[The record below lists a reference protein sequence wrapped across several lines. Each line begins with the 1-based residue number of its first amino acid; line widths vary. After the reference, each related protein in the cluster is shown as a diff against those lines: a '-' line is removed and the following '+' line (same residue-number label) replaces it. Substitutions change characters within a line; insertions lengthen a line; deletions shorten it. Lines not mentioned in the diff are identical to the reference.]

1 MENKMGTMPMKKLL
15 ATMSLPIM
23 LSRLLQAC
31 YNIVDSMFVARYSQ
45 DALAAVSL
53 AFPIQMLIIAVSV
66 GTAVGVN
73 SLLARRLGEG
83 RMEAVNQAGQHGIIL
98 ALLSSAVFALFGL
111 SGARMFAD
119 LFTTSEAIASQAAQY
134 IGIVTVFCFG
144 VFVQIVMERI
154 MQATGNA
161 VYNMVMQGIGALV
174 NIILDPI
181 FIFGLF
187 GLPEMGITGAAIATV
202 TGQILAMVL
211 GAWIIHK
218 KIPFIHLGLHH
229 FHFSLETCRQIYSV
243 GFPAIIM
250 QSVASVMTLGMN
262 MILMPYSELAI
273 SVYSVYAKLQQFI
286 FMPVM
291 GMNSALIAIVGYN
304 YGAGQLDRVKRTFRL
319 LFFSSLCFSCAA
331 CAALELFPGLFVS
344 LFNDKPE
351 LVEIAVWA
359 LHIYA
364 AGMFMLGVQFSCQQ
378 TFVAL
383 GQTRVSLFLAL
394 LRKVILLIPLIL
406 LLPRFLSDQVFA
418 VFLAEPVADIL
429 AATTTGAIFFWRF
442 PRILEKRR
450 LELEHRPT

>member
-15 ATMSLPIM
+15 MTMSLPIM
-23 LSRLLQAC
+23 LSMLIQAC

-83 RMEAVNQAGQHGIIL
+83 RMEAVNQAGQHGVIL

-144 VFVQIVMERI
+144 VFVQFVMERI

-161 VYNMVMQGIGALV
+161 IYNMVMQGIGALV

-291 GMNSALIAIVGYN
+291 GMNSALIASVGYN
-304 YGAGQLDRVKRTFRL
+304 YGAQKKQRIYQATRYSLIAAAVIMALGTFLFQLAPQTL
-319 LFFSSLCFSCAA
+319 LGMFNASAEMLEIGIPALKTISLSFVFAGVSIVLCSIFQ
-331 CAALELFPGLFVS
+331 ALDDGMLSLWVS
-344 LFNDKPE
+344 L
-351 LVEIAVWA
+351 
-359 LHIYA
+359 
-364 AGMFMLGVQFSCQQ
+364 GRQ
-378 TFVAL
+378 
-383 GQTRVSLFLAL
+383 
-394 LRKVILLIPLIL
+394 LIL
-406 LLPRFLSDQVFA
+406 VLPLAWLLSTWGGLNRLW
-418 VFLAEPVADIL
+418 LAFVISE
-429 AATTTGAIFFWRF
+429 AICMLFSIAMYRRVRVRQIDGLN
-442 PRILEKRR
+442 PDLEA
-450 LELEHRPT
+450 

>member
-23 LSRLLQAC
+23 LSMLIQAC

-83 RMEAVNQAGQHGIIL
+83 RMEAVNQAGQHGVIL

-304 YGAGQLDRVKRTFRL
+304 YGAQKKQRIYQATRYSLIAAAVIMALGTFLFQLAPQTL
-319 LFFSSLCFSCAA
+319 L
-331 CAALELFPGLFVS
+331 
-344 LFNDKPE
+344 
-351 LVEIAVWA
+351 
-359 LHIYA
+359 
-364 AGMFMLGVQFSCQQ
+364 GMFN
-378 TFVAL
+378 A
-383 GQTRVSLFLAL
+383 
-394 LRKVILLIPLIL
+394 
-406 LLPRFLSDQVFA
+406 SD
-418 VFLAEPVADIL
+418 
-429 AATTTGAIFFWRF
+429 
-442 PRILEKRR
+442 
-450 LELEHRPT
+450 

>member
-23 LSRLLQAC
+23 LSMLIQAC

-45 DALAAVSL
+45 EALAAVSL

-73 SLLARRLGEG
+73 SLLSRRLGEG
-83 RMEAVNQAGQHGIIL
+83 RMEEVNQAAQHGILL
-98 ALLSSAVFALFGL
+98 ALISAAVFAVFGL
-111 SGARMFAD
+111 SAARAFAN
-119 LFTTSEAIASQAAQY
+119 LFTTSADIASQAALY

-181 FIFGLF
+181 LIFGFF
-187 GLPEMGITGAAIATV
+187 GFPAMGILGAAIATV
-202 TGQILAMVL
+202 SGQILAMVL
-211 GAWIIHK
+211 GARIIHK
-218 KIPFIHLGLHH
+218 QIPFIHLGVKG
-229 FHFSLETCRQIYSV
+229 FSFSWDICRQIYSV

-262 MILMPYSELAI
+262 MILLPYSELAI

-286 FMPVM
+286 FMPVL

-304 YGAGQLDRVKRTFRL
+304 FGAQKKQRINQAARYSLIAAVLIMALGTVLFQLAPKWLLGMFNASEEMLAIGIPALKTISLSFVFAGVSIVLCSIFQALDDGMLSLWVSLGRQLILVLPLAWLLSQWGGLNVLWLAFVISEGLCMLFSIGAYRRVKLRQID
-319 LFFSSLCFSCAA
+319 
-331 CAALELFPGLFVS
+331 V
-344 LFNDKPE
+344 
-351 LVEIAVWA
+351 
-359 LHIYA
+359 
-364 AGMFMLGVQFSCQQ
+364 
-378 TFVAL
+378 
-383 GQTRVSLFLAL
+383 LA
-394 LRKVILLIPLIL
+394 
-406 LLPRFLSDQVFA
+406 D
-418 VFLAEPVADIL
+418 
-429 AATTTGAIFFWRF
+429 
-442 PRILEKRR
+442 
-450 LELEHRPT
+450 

>member
-15 ATMSLPIM
+15 ATMSLEVM
-23 LSRLLQAC
+23 LWVLIQAC
-31 YNIVDSMFVARYSQ
+31 YNIVDSRFVGRYSQ

-119 LFTTSEAIASQAAQY
+119 LFTRSEEHTSELQSHSDLVCRLLL
-134 IGIVTVFCFG
+134 GFCKG
-144 VFVQIVMERI
+144 KRGNKCVPGAGSCSHRI
-154 MQATGNA
+154 DC
-161 VYNMVMQGIGALV
+161 NMVMQGIGALV

-304 YGAGQLDRVKRTFRL
+304 YGAQKKQRIYQATRYSLIAAAVIMALGTFLFQLAPQTL
-319 LFFSSLCFSCAA
+319 LGMFNASAEMLEIGIPALKTISLSFVFAGVSIVLCSIFQ
-331 CAALELFPGLFVS
+331 ALDDGMLSLWVS
-344 LFNDKPE
+344 L
-351 LVEIAVWA
+351 
-359 LHIYA
+359 
-364 AGMFMLGVQFSCQQ
+364 GRQ
-378 TFVAL
+378 
-383 GQTRVSLFLAL
+383 
-394 LRKVILLIPLIL
+394 LIL
-406 LLPRFLSDQVFA
+406 VLPLAWLLSAWGGLNRLW
-418 VFLAEPVADIL
+418 LAFVISE
-429 AATTTGAIFFWRF
+429 AICMLFSIAMYRRVRVRQIDGLN
-442 PRILEKRR
+442 PDLEA
-450 LELEHRPT
+450 

>member
-23 LSRLLQAC
+23 LSMLIQAC
-31 YNIVDSMFVARYSQ
+31 YNIVDSMFVAQYSQ

-66 GTAVGVN
+66 GTAIGVN

-83 RMEAVNQAGQHGIIL
+83 RMEEVNQAGQHGVIL
-98 ALLSSAVFALFGL
+98 ALLSSAVFALFGFG
-111 SGARMFAD
+111 GARMFAD

-187 GLPEMGITGAAIATV
+187 GVPEMGITGAAVATV

-218 KIPFIHLGLHH
+218 KIPFVHLGLHH

-286 FMPVM
+286 FMPVL

-304 YGAGQLDRVKRTFRL
+304 YGAQKKQRIYQATRYSLIAAVVIMAMGTFLFQLAPQTL
-319 LFFSSLCFSCAA
+319 LGMFNASAEMLEIGIPALKTISLSFVFAGVSIVLCSIFQ
-331 CAALELFPGLFVS
+331 ALDDGMLSLWVS
-344 LFNDKPE
+344 L
-351 LVEIAVWA
+351 
-359 LHIYA
+359 
-364 AGMFMLGVQFSCQQ
+364 GRQ
-378 TFVAL
+378 
-383 GQTRVSLFLAL
+383 
-394 LRKVILLIPLIL
+394 LIL
-406 LLPRFLSDQVFA
+406 VLPLAWLLSAWGGLNRLW
-418 VFLAEPVADIL
+418 LAFVISE
-429 AATTTGAIFFWRF
+429 AICMLFSIAMYRRV
-442 PRILEKRR
+442 RIRQIDGLNPDLEA
-450 LELEHRPT
+450 

>member
-15 ATMSLPIM
+15 TAMSLPIM
-23 LSRLLQAC
+23 LSMLIQAC

-83 RMEAVNQAGQHGIIL
+83 RMEEVNQAAQHGVVL
-98 ALLSSAVFALFGL
+98 ALLSAAVFALFGL
-111 SGARMFAD
+111 GGARMFAN
-119 LFTTSEAIASQAAQY
+119 LFTTSEAIASQAALY
-134 IGIVTVFCFG
+134 MGIVTVFCFG

-161 VYNMVMQGIGALV
+161 IYNMVMQGIGALV

-187 GLPEMGITGAAIATV
+187 GLPEMGIMGAAIATV
-202 TGQILAMVL
+202 AGQILAMVL

-218 KIPFIHLGLHH
+218 KIPFIHLGLNH
-229 FHFSLETCRQIYSV
+229 FRFSLETCRQIYSV

-304 YGAGQLDRVKRTFRL
+304 FGAQKKQRIYQATRYSLIAAVMIMALGTLIFQAFPQALLGMFNASAEMLDIGIPALKTI
-319 LFFSSLCFSCAA
+319 SLSFVFAGVSIVLCSIFQ
-331 CAALELFPGLFVS
+331 ALDDGMLSLWVS
-344 LFNDKPE
+344 L
-351 LVEIAVWA
+351 
-359 LHIYA
+359 
-364 AGMFMLGVQFSCQQ
+364 GRQ
-378 TFVAL
+378 
-383 GQTRVSLFLAL
+383 
-394 LRKVILLIPLIL
+394 LIL
-406 LLPRFLSDQVFA
+406 VLPLAWLLSTWGGLNALWLAFVLSEAVCMVFSA
-418 VFLAEPVADIL
+418 VMYRRVRVRQIDRLAD
-429 AATTTGAIFFWRF
+429 
-442 PRILEKRR
+442 
-450 LELEHRPT
+450 

>member
-23 LSRLLQAC
+23 LSMLIQAC

-45 DALAAVSL
+45 EALAAVSL

-73 SLLARRLGEG
+73 SLLSRRLGEG
-83 RMEAVNQAGQHGIIL
+83 RMEEVNKAAQHGILL
-98 ALLSSAVFALFGL
+98 ALISAAVFAVFGL
-111 SGARMFAD
+111 SAARAFAN
-119 LFTTSEAIASQAAQY
+119 LFTTSADIASQAALY

-181 FIFGLF
+181 LIFGFF
-187 GLPEMGITGAAIATV
+187 GFPAMGILGAAIATV
-202 TGQILAMVL
+202 SGQILAMVL

-218 KIPFIHLGLHH
+218 QIPFIHLGVKG
-229 FHFSLETCRQIYSV
+229 FSFSWDICRQIYSV

-262 MILMPYSELAI
+262 MILLPYSELAI

-286 FMPVM
+286 FMPVL

-304 YGAGQLDRVKRTFRL
+304 FGAQKKQRINQAARYSLIAAVLIMALGTVLFQLVPKWLLGMFNASEEMLAIGIPALKTISLSFVFAGVSIVLCSIFQALDDGMLSLWVSLGRQLILVLPLAWLLSQWGGLNVLWLAFVISEGLCMLFSIGAYRRVKLRQID
-319 LFFSSLCFSCAA
+319 
-331 CAALELFPGLFVS
+331 V
-344 LFNDKPE
+344 
-351 LVEIAVWA
+351 
-359 LHIYA
+359 
-364 AGMFMLGVQFSCQQ
+364 
-378 TFVAL
+378 
-383 GQTRVSLFLAL
+383 LA
-394 LRKVILLIPLIL
+394 
-406 LLPRFLSDQVFA
+406 D
-418 VFLAEPVADIL
+418 
-429 AATTTGAIFFWRF
+429 
-442 PRILEKRR
+442 
-450 LELEHRPT
+450 

>member
-23 LSRLLQAC
+23 LSMLIQAC

-174 NIILDPI
+174 NTILDPI

-304 YGAGQLDRVKRTFRL
+304 YGAQKKQRIYQATRYSLIAAAVIMAVGTFL
-319 LFFSSLCFSCAA
+319 VSA
-331 CAALELFPGLFVS
+331 CAADLIGNVTLPL
-344 LFNDKPE
+344 KC
-351 LVEIAVWA
+351 WR
-359 LHIYA
+359 
-364 AGMFMLGVQFSCQQ
+364 LGF
-378 TFVAL
+378 
-383 GQTRVSLFLAL
+383 
-394 LRKVILLIPLIL
+394 
-406 LLPRFLSDQVFA
+406 
-418 VFLAEPVADIL
+418 
-429 AATTTGAIFFWRF
+429 
-442 PRILEKRR
+442 RR
-450 LELEHRPT
+450 

>member
-23 LSRLLQAC
+23 LSMLIQAC

-45 DALAAVSL
+45 EALAAVSL

-73 SLLARRLGEG
+73 SLLSRRLGEG
-83 RMEAVNQAGQHGIIL
+83 RMEEVNQAAQHGILL
-98 ALLSSAVFALFGL
+98 ALISAAVFAVFGL
-111 SGARMFAD
+111 SAARAFAN
-119 LFTTSEAIASQAAQY
+119 LFTTSADIASQAALY

-181 FIFGLF
+181 LIFGFF
-187 GLPEMGITGAAIATV
+187 GFPAMGILGAAIATV
-202 TGQILAMVL
+202 SGQILAMVL

-218 KIPFIHLGLHH
+218 QIPFIHLGVKG
-229 FHFSLETCRQIYSV
+229 FSFSWDICRQIYSV

-262 MILMPYSELAI
+262 MILLPYSELAI

-286 FMPVM
+286 FMPVL

-304 YGAGQLDRVKRTFRL
+304 FGAQKKQRINQAARY
-319 LFFSSLCFSCAA
+319 SLIAA
-331 CAALELFPGLFVS
+331 VL
-344 LFNDKPE
+344 
-351 LVEIAVWA
+351 I
-359 LHIYA
+359 
-364 AGMFMLGVQFSCQQ
+364 M
-378 TFVAL
+378 AL
-383 GQTRVSLFLAL
+383 GTVLFQLA
-394 LRKVILLIPLIL
+394 P
-406 LLPRFLSDQVFA
+406 
-418 VFLAEPVADIL
+418 
-429 AATTTGAIFFWRF
+429 
-442 PRILEKRR
+442 
-450 LELEHRPT
+450 

>member
-23 LSRLLQAC
+23 LSMLIQAC
-31 YNIVDSMFVARYSQ
+31 YNIVDSMFVAQYSQ

-66 GTAVGVN
+66 GTAIGVN

-83 RMEAVNQAGQHGIIL
+83 RMEEVNQAGQHGVIL
-98 ALLSSAVFALFGL
+98 ALLSSAVFALFGFG
-111 SGARMFAD
+111 GARMFAD

-187 GLPEMGITGAAIATV
+187 GVPEMGITGAAVATV

-218 KIPFIHLGLHH
+218 KIPFVHLGLHH

-286 FMPVM
+286 FMPVL

-304 YGAGQLDRVKRTFRL
+304 YGAQKKQRIYQATRYSLIAAVVIMAMGTFLFQLAPQTL
-319 LFFSSLCFSCAA
+319 LGMFNASAEMLEIGIPALKTISLSFVFAGVSIVLCSIFQ
-331 CAALELFPGLFVS
+331 ALDDGMLSLWVS
-344 LFNDKPE
+344 L
-351 LVEIAVWA
+351 
-359 LHIYA
+359 
-364 AGMFMLGVQFSCQQ
+364 GRQ
-378 TFVAL
+378 
-383 GQTRVSLFLAL
+383 
-394 LRKVILLIPLIL
+394 LIL
-406 LLPRFLSDQVFA
+406 VLPLAWLLSAWGGNMYAFQ
-418 VFLAEPVADIL
+418 
-429 AATTTGAIFFWRF
+429 
-442 PRILEKRR
+442 
-450 LELEHRPT
+450 HRHVPPGQDPPDRWA